1 LAEFVERHRDR
12 WEERGAKGPTQ
23 FLVVLL
29 APRQWNSARLRR
41 ILQIDPGEATRLLEV
56 CGYEYNPQTK
66 LHELSQAAK
75 ERHLRGRLLEEFLG
89 YDPAT
94 WQEDLGQT
102 M

>member
-1 LAEFVERHRDR
+1 MGEAGRQRANKFLA
-12 WEERGAKGPTQ
+12 
-23 FLVVLL
+23 VLL
-29 APRQWNSARLRR
+29 APRHWESARLRR
-41 ILQIDPGEATRLLEV
+41 LLQIDPEEAAKFLEV

-66 LHELSQAAK
+66 LYELSHAAK